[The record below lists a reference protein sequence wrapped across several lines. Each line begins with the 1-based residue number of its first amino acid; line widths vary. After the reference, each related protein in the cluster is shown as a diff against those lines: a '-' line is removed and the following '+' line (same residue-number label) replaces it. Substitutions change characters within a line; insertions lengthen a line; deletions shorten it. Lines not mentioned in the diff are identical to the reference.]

1 MQTELQS
8 YWDYLRIE
16 RQVSPHTLANYQRQL
31 NAVLKL
37 LAEQDIR
44 QWQQITPNIVRF
56 VLVQSKKAW
65 IYVCLPFGDF
75 LVIWCNK
82 AN

>member
-8 YWDYLRIE
+8 YWDYLHIE

-56 VLVQSKKAW
+56 VLVQSKKAG
-65 IYVCLPFGDF
+65 LKEKSLALRLSALRRFF
-75 LVIWCNK
+75 S
-82 AN
+82 